1 MKNYGSA
8 KHTTNE
14 NNKTMMRV
22 FFLILIVTTFA
33 NNLFAQP
40 KTRQELERE
49 RKQLNKEI
57 KESEKLQE
65 KIKSATKENLNTLIV
80 VGRKA
85 ELQERVVD
93 NVAKDLNMLEN
104 NITGIQRD
112 INKYDK
118 LLDTL
123 RQEYA
128 KSMVYA
134 YKNRGNYEFLN
145 FIFSAENFNDAVKRV
160 AYLKSY
166 RTFREMQGQN
176 ILRTQELRRKRLDDL
191 GVTRQSKTATLT
203 VQEQEMKKIAEQK
216 AEQDRIVENLRKQGK
231 SIEGLIAE
239 KKKREAKINAS
250 IKAAIAKAIKEEN
263 DRQIA
268 FAKAEK
274 KKRDEALRA
283 QAAMDKAR
291 KDAAD
296 KASRDAAA
304 QAKRDAALQAKRE
317 ADAAAL
323 ARANAAKN
331 NPSITKPPAA
341 GTKPPAI
348 TKPPPVITK
357 PPVAI
362 VKPPVVV
369 ETPRVTPTAPVVE
382 YANPS
387 AALNASFE
395 RNKGALSWPVDNHTV
410 ITHFGPYRLPSGLPG
425 GFNNFVSIAAPTGA
439 AVKAVFDGEVI
450 LIQEMEYGKYFI
462 TIKHGIKYYT
472 SYINVSSV
480 SVRVGQE
487 IKAGQQIGKV
497 ATNLDGI
504 GAIDFS
510 LAKENSDINP
520 EFWLR
525 R

>member
-1 MKNYGSA
+1 
-8 KHTTNE
+8 
-14 NNKTMMRV
+14 MMRV
-22 FFLILIVTTFA
+22 IFLILFVSTFA
-33 NNLFAQP
+33 SNTYAQ

-49 RKQLNKEI
+49 RIQLNKEI

-85 ELQERVVD
+85 ELQERIVD
-93 NVAKDLNMLEN
+93 NVAKDINMLDN
-104 NITGIQRD
+104 NIYGIQRD

-176 ILRTQELRRKRLDDL
+176 ILRTQELRRKRLEDL
-191 GVTRQSKTATLT
+191 GVTKQTKSATLT
-203 VQEQEMKKIAEQK
+203 VQEQEMKKIADQK

-250 IKAAIAKAIKEEN
+250 IKAAIAKAIREEN
-263 DRQIA
+263 ERQAAI
-268 FAKAEK
+268 AKAEK
-274 KKRDEALRA
+274 IKKDNLLRA
-283 QAAMDKAR
+283 QAAADKLR
-291 KDAAD
+291 RDEDAKNKRLAD
-296 KASRDAAA
+296 KA
-304 QAKRDAALQAKRE
+304 L
-317 ADAAAL
+317 ADAR
-323 ARANAAKN
+323 ARENAANDARNKPTVSIK
-331 NPSITKPPAA
+331 PSVNV
-341 GTKPPAI
+341 GTKPPVTS
-348 TKPPPVITK
+348 TKPPVTIITK
-357 PPVAI
+357 PPV
-362 VKPPVVV
+362 VVTKPPVV
-369 ETPRVTPTAPVVE
+369 ETPRVAPTPPVAE
-382 YANPS
+382 YASPS

-395 RNKGALSWPVDNHTV
+395 RNKGGLPWPVDNHPI
-410 ITHFGPYRLPSGLPG
+410 ITHFGPYKLQSGQNG
-425 GFNNFVSIAAPTGA
+425 GFNNFVSISSPVGAP
-439 AVKAVFDGEVI
+439 VKAVFDGEVI
-450 LIQEMEYGKYFI
+450 LIEEVDNGKYLI

-472 SYINVSSV
+472 SYVNVSGV
-480 SVRVGQE
+480 TVRYKQEVKQGQV
-487 IKAGQQIGKV
+487 IGKV

-510 LAKENSDINP
+510 LAKDNSDINP
-520 EFWLR
+520 ELWLR